1 MAAGLENCRQIL
13 LDRFPSIDGDLF
25 QYVTDVL
32 ESGSEDFESGEE
44 IYDAVGSILAEVA
57 GDEGDDKIIDL
68 CNQLMGALKG
78 DGCDGTAAGQ
88 GTHKLLEAP
97 VNMGELAENLL
108 VNPDE
113 DTHSIWIVKKE
124 CNTVVDQKK
133 LQKAEAKIK
142 AKQDKRA
149 QEDQTPNEIRGRQI
163 DNASACQSSNKRENK
178 LEQSGSNKSRDVR
191 IENFDLSYADRVLL
205 KEAEMSLIFGRRYG
219 LVGRNGIGKTTLI
232 KMLSRRELFVPSH
245 ISILCVEQEVRGDE
259 TQVLQS
265 VLECDTE
272 RKKLLEEEKKL
283 LALTGHGSSKADS
296 TADDA
301 SNKLAQVYAR
311 MEEIEADKA
320 PARASMILAGLGF
333 STKMQH
339 QQTRELSGG
348 WRMRLALA
356 RTLFSRPDLLLLD
369 EPTNMLDLKA
379 VLWLEK
385 YLLNW
390 PCTLLVVS
398 HDRTFLDAVAT
409 DIIHMHSQRLES
421 YRGNYENFVKT
432 MTEKLTNQQREYEAQ
447 QMHRQHLQAFV
458 DRWRYN
464 AKRASLA
471 QSRLKALEKLP
482 DLQPVVVDPP
492 VVLKFPECDKL
503 SPPVLQLDEVTFHY
517 EKGKVV
523 LNKVSLSANQD
534 SRIALVGENGQ
545 GKTTLLKLLLG
556 ELEPVSGLKFAHRN
570 LKIGYFSQHHVD
582 QLGSEQTP
590 LELIASKFPG
600 QHEEEYRRQ
609 LGRYGVIN
617 DLALRPVRSLSGG
630 QKSRVVMALMS
641 MIRPHFLILDEP
653 TNHLDVET
661 IEALGIALN
670 NYKGGVIMVTH
681 DERLVRSVCKEVWMC
696 SNGSVIRQDGGFD
709 QYRKLLEDQ
718 IREL

>member
-1 MAAGLENCRQIL
+1 MADGIETCRQIL
-13 LDRFPSIDGDLF
+13 LERFPSIDEDLF
-25 QYVTDVL
+25 QYVTDIL
-32 ESGSEDFESGEE
+32 ESGSDDFESGED
-44 IYDAVGSILAEVA
+44 IHDAVGSILAEVA
-57 GDEGDDKIIDL
+57 GEEGDIIDI
-68 CNQLMGALKG
+68 CNQLLSGLKCNG
-78 DGCDGTAAGQ
+78 YDGTTEDPGK
-88 GTHKLLEAP
+88 HKLLQAP
-97 VNMGELAENLL
+97 VKMKELAETF
-108 VNPDE
+108 DSTGT
-113 DTHSIWIVKKE
+113 DTCTSSIWIVKRE
-124 CNTVVDQKK
+124 SNTVVDQKK
-133 LQKAEAKIK
+133 LQKAEAKLK
-142 AKQDKRA
+142 AKHDKRSLDT
-149 QEDQTPNEIRGRQI
+149 QPINEIKGRQI
-163 DNASACQSSNKRENK
+163 DNASASQSSSKRENK
-178 LEQSGSNKSRDVR
+178 LESSGSNKSRDVR
-191 IENFDLSYADRVLL
+191 IQNFDLSYADRVLL
-205 KEAEMSLIFGRRYG
+205 KEADLSLVFGRRYG

-232 KMLSRRELFVPSH
+232 NMLSRRELFVPSH
-245 ISILCVEQEVRGDE
+245 ISILCVAQEVRGDE

-272 RKKLLEEEKKL
+272 REKLLEEERNL
-283 LALTGHGSSKADS
+283 LSLTQGSQKNEASADS
-296 TADDA
+296 A
-301 SNKLAQVYAR
+301 SARLAQVYAR
-311 MEEIEADKA
+311 LQEIEADKA
-320 PARASMILAGLGF
+320 PARASSILAGLGF
-333 STKMQH
+333 STKMQG

-390 PCTLLVVS
+390 PCTLMVVS

-409 DIIHMHSQRLES
+409 DIVHMHSQRLET
-421 YRGNYENFVKT
+421 YRGNYENFVKS

-492 VVLKFPECDKL
+492 VVLKFPDCEKL
-503 SPPVLQLDEVTFHY
+503 SPPILQLDEVTFHY

-523 LNKVSLSANQD
+523 LNKVSLSANQE

-582 QLGSEQTP
+582 QLGSQQSP

-609 LGRYGVIN
+609 LGRYGVIG

-661 IEALGIALN
+661 IEALGTALS

-696 SNGSVIRQDGGFD
+696 ANGSVIRQDGGFD

-718 IREL
+718 LKDL

>member
-1 MAAGLENCRQIL
+1 MIEHREKQRKTRQHL
-13 LDRFPSIDGDLF
+13 V
-25 QYVTDVL
+25 VT
-32 ESGSEDFESGEE
+32 G
-44 IYDAVGSILAEVA
+44 
-57 GDEGDDKIIDL
+57 
-68 CNQLMGALKG
+68 N
-78 DGCDGTAAGQ
+78 
-88 GTHKLLEAP
+88 
-97 VNMGELAENLL
+97 
-108 VNPDE
+108 
-113 DTHSIWIVKKE
+113 
-124 CNTVVDQKK
+124 
-133 LQKAEAKIK
+133 
-142 AKQDKRA
+142 
-149 QEDQTPNEIRGRQI
+149 
-163 DNASACQSSNKRENK
+163 
-178 LEQSGSNKSRDVR
+178 
-191 IENFDLSYADRVLL
+191 
-205 KEAEMSLIFGRRYG
+205 
-219 LVGRNGIGKTTLI
+219 
-232 KMLSRRELFVPSH
+232 
-245 ISILCVEQEVRGDE
+245 E

-272 RKKLLEEEKKL
+272 REKLLEEERKL
-283 LALTGHGSSKADS
+283 LALTGHGSPKSDS
-296 TADDA
+296 TAD
-301 SNKLAQVYAR
+301 STSGRLAQVYAR
-311 MEEIEADKA
+311 MQEIEADKA
-320 PARASMILAGLGF
+320 PAKASLILAGLGF
-333 STKMQH
+333 STKMQN

-356 RTLFSRPDLLLLD
+356 RTLFSRPDFLLLD

-421 YRGNYENFVKT
+421 YRGNYENFIKT

-492 VVLKFPECDKL
+492 VVLKFPECEKL
-503 SPPVLQLDEVTFHY
+503 SPPVLQLDEVIFYY

-523 LNKVSLSANQD
+523 LNKVSLSANQE

-556 ELEPVSGLKFAHRN
+556 DLEPVSGLKFSHRN

-582 QLGSEQTP
+582 QLGSEQSP
-590 LELIASKFPG
+590 LELLASKFPG

-609 LGRYGVIN
+609 LGRYGVIG

-630 QKSRVVMALMS
+630 QKSRVVMAVMS
-641 MIRPHFLILDEP
+641 MISPHFLILDEP

-670 NYKGGVIMVTH
+670 NYKGGVVMVTH
-681 DERLVRSVCKEVWMC
+681 DERLVRSVCKEVWLC

-718 IREL
+718 LRDL

>member
-1 MAAGLENCRQIL
+1 MANGLATCRRIL
-13 LDRFPSIDGDLF
+13 TDKFPAIDDELF
-25 QYVTDVL
+25 KYVTDIL
-32 ESGSEDFESGEE
+32 ESGVDDFESGED

-57 GDEGDDKIIDL
+57 GDEGEDEIIDL
-68 CNQLMGALKG
+68 CNQLLSTLKG
-78 DGCDGTAAGQ
+78 DGCSGTDTDQNA
-88 GTHKLLEAP
+88 HKLLHAP
-97 VNMGELAENLL
+97 VNLQEMAKKLETQRDDDAS
-108 VNPDE
+108 
-113 DTHSIWIVKKE
+113 SIWIVKRE
-124 CNTVVDQKK
+124 NNTVVDQKK
-133 LQKAEAKIK
+133 LQKAEAKLK
-142 AKQDKRA
+142 AKQEKRA
-149 QEDQTPNEIRGRQI
+149 QEDEPINEIRGRQI
-163 DNASACQSSNKRENK
+163 DNASASQSSNKRENK
-178 LEQSGSNKSRDVR
+178 LEASGNNKSRDIR
-191 IENFDLSYADRVLL
+191 IENFDLSYAERVLL
-205 KEAEMSLIFGRRYG
+205 KEADLSLIFGRRYG

-232 KMLSRRELFVPSH
+232 TMLSRRELFVPSH
-245 ISILCVEQEVRGDE
+245 ISILCVQQEVKGDE

-272 RKKLLEEEKKL
+272 RENLLQEERKL
-283 LALTGHGSSKADS
+283 LALSGPKSDTSDS
-296 TADDA
+296 T
-301 SNKLAQVYAR
+301 SSRLAQVYAR
-311 MEEIEADKA
+311 MQEIEADKA
-320 PARASMILAGLGF
+320 PARASSILAGLGF
-333 STKMQH
+333 STKMQN
-339 QQTRELSGG
+339 QQTKELSGG

-398 HDRTFLDAVAT
+398 HDRTFLDAVVT

-492 VVLKFPECDKL
+492 VVLKFPECEKL
-503 SPPVLQLDEVTFHY
+503 SPPLLQLDEVTFYY

-523 LNKVSLSANQD
+523 LNKVSLSANQE

-545 GKTTLLKLLLG
+545 GKTTFLKLLRG
-556 ELEPVSGLKFAHRN
+556 DLEPVSGLKFAHRN

-582 QLGSEQTP
+582 QLGSELTP
-590 LELIASKFPG
+590 LALLASKFPG

-609 LGRYGVIN
+609 LGRYGVIG
-617 DLALRPVRSLSGG
+617 DLAIRPVRSLSGG

-661 IEALGIALN
+661 IEALGVALN
-670 NYKGGVIMVTH
+670 NYMGGVIMVTH
-681 DERLVRSVCKEVWMC
+681 DERLVRNVCKEVWLC
-696 SNGSVIRQDGGFD
+696 SNGSIIRQDGGFD

-718 IREL
+718 IRDL

>member
-1 MAAGLENCRQIL
+1 MADGLDTCRQIL
-13 LDRFPSIDGDLF
+13 LERFPSIDDDLF
-25 QYVTDVL
+25 QYVTDIL
-32 ESGSEDFESGEE
+32 ESGSDDFESGED
-44 IYDAVGSILAEVA
+44 IHDAVGSILTEVA
-57 GDEGDDKIIDL
+57 GDEGEEDIIDI

-78 DGCDGTAAGQ
+78 SGCNGTTTDQ
-88 GTHKLLEAP
+88 GRHKLLQAP
-97 VNMGELAENLL
+97 VNMREMAENLEPQL
-108 VNPDE
+108 EDE
-113 DTHSIWIVKKE
+113 MSSIWIVKRE
-124 CNTVVDQKK
+124 SNTVVDQKK

-142 AKQDKRA
+142 AKQEKRA
-149 QEDQTPNEIRGRQI
+149 QDGEPINEIRGRQI

-178 LEQSGSNKSRDVR
+178 LEASGTNKSRDIR

-205 KEAEMSLIFGRRYG
+205 KEADLTLIFGRRYG

-232 KMLSRRELFVPSH
+232 KMISRRELFVPSH
-245 ISILCVEQEVRGDE
+245 ISILCVAQEVTGDE

-272 RKKLLEEEKKL
+272 REKLLKEERKL
-283 LALTGHGSSKADS
+283 LALTGHEGY
-296 TADDA
+296 TF
-301 SNKLAQVYAR
+301 
-311 MEEIEADKA
+311 
-320 PARASMILAGLGF
+320 RASLILAGLGF
-333 STKMQH
+333 STKMQN

-492 VVLKFPECDKL
+492 VVLKFPECEKL
-503 SPPVLQLDEVTFHY
+503 SPPVLQLDEVIFYY

-523 LNKVSLSANQD
+523 LNKVSLSANQE

-556 ELEPVSGLKFAHRN
+556 DLEPVSGLKFSHRN

-590 LELIASKFPG
+590 LELLASKFPG

-609 LGRYGVIN
+609 LGRYGVIG
-617 DLALRPVRSLSGG
+617 DLALRPVKSLSGG
-630 QKSRVVMALMS
+630 QKSRVVMAVMS

-661 IEALGIALN
+661 IEALGKALN
-670 NYKGGVIMVTH
+670 DYKGGVVMVTH
-681 DERLVRSVCKEVWMC
+681 DERLVRSVCKEVWLC
-696 SNGSVIRQDGGFD
+696 SNGSVTRQDGGFE

-718 IREL
+718 LRDL

>member
-1 MAAGLENCRQIL
+1 
-13 LDRFPSIDGDLF
+13 
-25 QYVTDVL
+25 
-32 ESGSEDFESGEE
+32 
-44 IYDAVGSILAEVA
+44 VGSILAEVA
-57 GDEGDDKIIDL
+57 GDEGDDDIIDI
-68 CNQLMGALKG
+68 CNQLLSVLKG
-78 DGCDGTAAGQ
+78 DACNGTTATQ
-88 GTHKLLEAP
+88 GKHKLLQAP
-97 VNMGELAENLL
+97 VSMKDLVENLE
-108 VNPDE
+108 PE
-113 DTHSIWIVKKE
+113 TETSSIWIAKKE
-124 CNTVVDQKK
+124 SNTVVDQKK
-133 LQKAEAKIK
+133 LQKAEAKLK
-142 AKQDKRA
+142 AKQEKRT
-149 QEDQTPNEIRGRQI
+149 QGDEPISEIKGRQI

-178 LEQSGSNKSRDVR
+178 LELSGANKSRDVR

-205 KEAEMSLIFGRRYG
+205 KEADLSLIFGRRYG

-272 RKKLLEEEKKL
+272 RENLLEEEKKL
-283 LALTGHGSSKADS
+283 LALAHESPKS
-296 TADDA
+296 DA
-301 SNKLAQVYAR
+301 TDESASARLAQVYAR
-311 MEEIEADKA
+311 MHEIEADKA
-320 PARASMILAGLGF
+320 PARASLILAGLGF
-333 STKMQH
+333 STKMQN

-385 YLLNW
+385 YLVNW

-409 DIIHMHSQRLES
+409 DVIHMHSQRLES
-421 YRGNYENFVKT
+421 YRGNYENFIKT
-432 MTEKLTNQQREYEAQ
+432 MKEKLTNQQREYEAQ
-447 QMHRQHLQAFV
+447 QMHREHLQAFV

-492 VVLKFPECDKL
+492 VVLKFPECEKL
-503 SPPVLQLDEVTFHY
+503 SPPVLQLDEVTFYY

-523 LNKVSLSANQD
+523 LNKVSLSANQE

-582 QLGSEQTP
+582 QLGSQQTP

-609 LGRYGVIN
+609 LGRYGVIG

-670 NYKGGVIMVTH
+670 SYKGGVVMVTH

-718 IREL
+718 LRDL

>member
-1 MAAGLENCRQIL
+1 MSR
-13 LDRFPSIDGDLF
+13 
-25 QYVTDVL
+25 DVL
-32 ESGSEDFESGEE
+32 ESGSDDFESGED
-44 IYDAVGSILAEVA
+44 IHDAVGSILTEVA
-57 GDEGDDKIIDL
+57 GDEGEEDIIDI

-78 DGCDGTAAGQ
+78 SGCNGTTTDQ
-88 GTHKLLEAP
+88 GRHKLLQAP
-97 VNMGELAENLL
+97 VNMREMAENLEPQL
-108 VNPDE
+108 ADE
-113 DTHSIWIVKKE
+113 MSSIWIVKRE
-124 CNTVVDQKK
+124 SNTVVDQKK

-142 AKQDKRA
+142 AKQEKRS
-149 QEDQTPNEIRGRQI
+149 QDGEPINEIRGRQI

-178 LEQSGSNKSRDVR
+178 LEASGTNKSRDIR

-205 KEAEMSLIFGRRYG
+205 KEADLTLIFGRRYG

-232 KMLSRRELFVPSH
+232 KMISRRELFVPSH
-245 ISILCVEQEVRGDE
+245 ISILCVAQEVTGDE

-272 RKKLLEEEKKL
+272 REKLLEEERKL
-283 LALTGHGSSKADS
+283 LALTGHEGPKSD
-296 TADDA
+296 TTDNA
-301 SNKLAQVYAR
+301 SGRLAQVYSR
-311 MEEIEADKA
+311 LQEIEADKA
-320 PARASMILAGLGF
+320 PAKASLILAGLGF
-333 STKMQH
+333 STKMQN

-492 VVLKFPECDKL
+492 VVLKFPECEKL
-503 SPPVLQLDEVTFHY
+503 SPPVLQLDEVIFYY

-523 LNKVSLSANQD
+523 LNKVSLSANQE

-556 ELEPVSGLKFAHRN
+556 DLEPVSGLKFSHRN

-590 LELIASKFPG
+590 LELLASKFPG

-609 LGRYGVIN
+609 LGRYGVIG
-617 DLALRPVRSLSGG
+617 DLALRPVKSLSGG
-630 QKSRVVMALMS
+630 QKSRVVMAVMS

-661 IEALGIALN
+661 IEALGKALN
-670 NYKGGVIMVTH
+670 DYKGGVVMVTH
-681 DERLVRSVCKEVWMC
+681 DERLVRSVCKEVWLC
-696 SNGSVIRQDGGFD
+696 SNGSVTRQDGGFE

-718 IREL
+718 LRDL

>member
-1 MAAGLENCRQIL
+1 M
-13 LDRFPSIDGDLF
+13 
-25 QYVTDVL
+25 
-32 ESGSEDFESGEE
+32 
-44 IYDAVGSILAEVA
+44 GSILTEVA
-57 GDEGDDKIIDL
+57 GDEGEEDIIDI

-78 DGCDGTAAGQ
+78 SGCNGTTTDQ
-88 GTHKLLEAP
+88 GRHKLLQAP
-97 VNMGELAENLL
+97 VNMREMAENLEPQL
-108 VNPDE
+108 ADE
-113 DTHSIWIVKKE
+113 MSSIWIVKRE
-124 CNTVVDQKK
+124 SNTVVDQKK

-142 AKQDKRA
+142 AKQEKRS
-149 QEDQTPNEIRGRQI
+149 QDGEPINEIRGRQI

-178 LEQSGSNKSRDVR
+178 LEASGTNKSRDIR

-205 KEAEMSLIFGRRYG
+205 KEADLTLIFGRRYG

-232 KMLSRRELFVPSH
+232 KMISRRELFVPSH
-245 ISILCVEQEVRGDE
+245 ISILCVAQEVTGDE

-272 RKKLLEEEKKL
+272 REKLLEEERKL
-283 LALTGHGSSKADS
+283 LALTGHEGPKSD
-296 TADDA
+296 TTDNA
-301 SNKLAQVYAR
+301 SGRLAQVYSR
-311 MEEIEADKA
+311 LQEIEADKA
-320 PARASMILAGLGF
+320 PAKASLILAGLGF
-333 STKMQH
+333 STKMQN

-492 VVLKFPECDKL
+492 VVLKFPECEKL
-503 SPPVLQLDEVTFHY
+503 SPPVLQLDEVIFYY

-523 LNKVSLSANQD
+523 LNKVSLSANQE

-556 ELEPVSGLKFAHRN
+556 DLEPVSGLKFSHRN

-590 LELIASKFPG
+590 LELLASKFPG

-609 LGRYGVIN
+609 LGRYGVIG
-617 DLALRPVRSLSGG
+617 DLALRPVKSLSGG
-630 QKSRVVMALMS
+630 QKSRVVMAVMS

-661 IEALGIALN
+661 IEALGKALN
-670 NYKGGVIMVTH
+670 DYKGGVVMVTH
-681 DERLVRSVCKEVWMC
+681 DERLVRSVCKEVWLC
-696 SNGSVIRQDGGFD
+696 SNGSVTRQDGGFE

-718 IREL
+718 LRDL

>member
-1 MAAGLENCRQIL
+1 MATELDTCRQIL
-13 LDRFPSIDGDLF
+13 SERFPSLDDDLF
-25 QYVTDVL
+25 QYVTDIL
-32 ESGSEDFESGEE
+32 ESGSDDFESGED
-44 IYDAVGSILAEVA
+44 IFDAVGSILAEVA
-57 GDEGDDKIIDL
+57 SDEGDDNIIDI
-68 CNQLMGALKG
+68 CNQLLAALK
-78 DGCDGTAAGQ
+78 CDGYNG
-88 GTHKLLEAP
+88 GTEVPEKHKLLLAP
-97 VNMGELAENLL
+97 VRMKELAETF
-108 VNPDE
+108 DSSE
-113 DTHSIWIVKKE
+113 AQTSSIWINKRE
-124 CNTVVDQKK
+124 NNTIVDQKK
-133 LQKAEAKIK
+133 LQKAEAKLK
-142 AKQDKRA
+142 AKQGKRT
-149 QEDQTPNEIRGRQI
+149 QDTEPINEIRGRHI
-163 DNASACQSSNKRENK
+163 DNASASQSSSKRESK
-178 LEQSGSNKSRDVR
+178 LESSGSNKSRDVR
-191 IENFDLSYADRVLL
+191 IENFDLSFADRILL
-205 KEAEMSLIFGRRYG
+205 KDANLSLVFGRRYG

-245 ISILCVEQEVRGDE
+245 ISILCVAQEVHGDE

-272 RKKLLEEEKKL
+272 REQLLKEERRL
-283 LALTGHGSSKADS
+283 LSLTHGSSQNNDAGSDS
-296 TADDA
+296 A
-301 SNKLAQVYAR
+301 SARLAEVYAR
-311 MEEIEADKA
+311 MHEIEADKA
-320 PARASMILAGLGF
+320 PARASLILAGLGF
-333 STKMQH
+333 STKMQS

-390 PCTLLVVS
+390 PGTLLVVS
-398 HDRTFLDAVAT
+398 HDRSFLDAVAT
-409 DIIHMHSQRLES
+409 DIIHVHSQRLEA
-421 YRGNYENFVKT
+421 YRGNHENFMKT

-482 DLQPVVVDPP
+482 ELQPVVVDPP
-492 VVLKFPECDKL
+492 VVLQFPDCDKL
-503 SPPVLQLDEVTFHY
+503 SPPILQLDEVTFYY

-523 LNKVSLSANQD
+523 LNKVSLSANQE

-556 ELEPVSGLKFAHRN
+556 ELEPVSGLKLGHRN

-582 QLGSEQTP
+582 QLGSEQSP
-590 LELIASKFPG
+590 LEVIASKFPG
-600 QHEEEYRRQ
+600 HHEEEYRCQ
-609 LGRYGVIN
+609 LGRYGVVG

-641 MIRPHFLILDEP
+641 MVRPHFLILDEP

-661 IEALGIALN
+661 IEALGTALN
-670 NYKGGVIMVTH
+670 NYKGGVVMVTH
-681 DERLVRSVCKEVWMC
+681 DERLVRAVCKEVWMC

-718 IREL
+718 LRDL

>member
-1 MAAGLENCRQIL
+1 M
-13 LDRFPSIDGDLF
+13 
-25 QYVTDVL
+25 TDIL
-32 ESGSEDFESGEE
+32 ESGSDDFESGED
-44 IYDAVGSILAEVA
+44 IHDAVGTILTEVA
-57 GDEGDDKIIDL
+57 GDEGEEDIIDI
-68 CNQLMGALKG
+68 CNQLMSALKG
-78 DGCDGTAAGQ
+78 GGCNGTATDQ
-88 GTHKLLEAP
+88 GKHKLLQAP
-97 VNMGELAENLL
+97 VNMREMAENLEPQL
-108 VNPDE
+108 ADE
-113 DTHSIWIVKKE
+113 MSSIWIVKRE
-124 CNTVVDQKK
+124 SNTVVDQKK

-142 AKQDKRA
+142 AKQEKRS
-149 QEDQTPNEIRGRQI
+149 QDGEPINEIRGRQI

-178 LEQSGSNKSRDVR
+178 LEASGTNKSRDIR

-205 KEAEMSLIFGRRYG
+205 KEADLTLIFGRRYG

-232 KMLSRRELFVPSH
+232 KMISKRELFVPSH
-245 ISILCVEQEVRGDE
+245 ISILCVAQEVTGDE

-272 RKKLLEEEKKL
+272 REKLLEEERKL
-283 LALTGHGSSKADS
+283 LALTGHEGPKSDS
-296 TADDA
+296 TDNA
-301 SNKLAQVYAR
+301 SDRLAQVYAR
-311 MEEIEADKA
+311 LQEIEADKA
-320 PARASMILAGLGF
+320 PAKASLILAGLGF
-333 STKMQH
+333 STKMQN

-492 VVLKFPECDKL
+492 VVLKFPECEKL
-503 SPPVLQLDEVTFHY
+503 SPPVLQLDEVIFYY

-523 LNKVSLSANQD
+523 LNKVSLSANQE

-556 ELEPVSGLKFAHRN
+556 DLEPVSGLKFSHRN

-590 LELIASKFPG
+590 LELLASKFPG

-609 LGRYGVIN
+609 LGRYGVIG
-617 DLALRPVRSLSGG
+617 DLALRPVKSLSGG
-630 QKSRVVMALMS
+630 QKSRVVMAVMS
-641 MIRPHFLILDEP
+641 MTRPHFLILDEP

-661 IEALGIALN
+661 IEALGKALN
-670 NYKGGVIMVTH
+670 DYKGGVVMVTH
-681 DERLVRSVCKEVWMC
+681 DERLVRSVCKEVWLC
-696 SNGSVIRQDGGFD
+696 SNGSVTRQDGGFE

-718 IREL
+718 LRDL